1 MAVED
6 KHISYRIYLVAFAM
20 FLMAIAIVVK
30 LTNIQWVEG
39 DYYRKLAKERT
50 VKNFVIPANKG
61 NIYSSDGSLL
71 ATSIPNY
78 VVRFDAVAPKTEAF
92 EQNVKSLAD
101 SLSFLLGKPSS
112 FYQSE
117 FRKARANKNRYLL
130 VARNLSFTDYMK
142 IKSFPLFNF
151 GAYKGG
157 IITEQK
163 TIREHPIGKI
173 AERTIGYERITPEG
187 KPDGKGIEWAYRK
200 YLNGKDGKILKQK
213 IAKGQWKPIRD
224 VNEVEPQDGGDIIS
238 TIDVYIQ
245 DIAHHAL
252 LKQLQLYDADHGCVV
267 VMETKTGF
275 VKAISNL
282 GRSKKREKGLPK
294 DSVAD
299 YYETTNYAIAE
310 SHEPGSTY
318 KLGDLIALLD
328 DKKIDT
334 SAIFDTNGG
343 IITYSGKKVRD
354 SHEGGY
360 GKISL
365 ARGFEVS
372 SNTVMVQAV
381 YNNYK
386 DDPAQFVNH
395 LNEWGLNKRLGLPFK
410 GEGRPFIPQPGDKHW
425 SAISLPWMAFGYGV
439 SITPLQT
446 LTFYNAVAN
455 NGQMVKP
462 QFVSEIKEW
471 NKTIKKF
478 NKVVMNP
485 KICSDE
491 ALLKVRSV
499 LENVVKRGTGS
510 KLYSKDFSMAG
521 KTGTAQA
528 NYNKKDGTEKHYI
541 SSFVGYF
548 PADNP
553 KYSCIVVVHEPNTSK
568 NNYYG
573 ADVAGPVFKRI
584 AQKIFTDA
592 PSMNEIK
599 NLNRKNAKQEKDYD
613 EYYTKAQTKQK
624 LIPNLKGMAGMDA
637 VALLGNLGVKVKVI
651 GIGKVKRQSIKP
663 GENLDKN
670 TTIILELS

>member
-6 KHISYRIYLVAFAM
+6 KQISYRIYLVAFFI
-20 FLMAIAIVVK
+20 FLMAIAITVK

-50 VKNFVIPANKG
+50 VKNFVIPSNKG
-61 NIYSSDGSLL
+61 NIYSADGSLL

-78 VVRFDAVAPKTEAF
+78 VIRFDAVAPKSNEFTK
-92 EQNVKSLAD
+92 NVKPLAD
-101 SLSFLLGKPSS
+101 SLSILLGKSS
-112 FYQSE
+112 NTFESQL
-117 FRKARANKNRYLL
+117 RQARVTKNRYFL
-130 VARNLSFTDYMK
+130 VARDLSFTQYMK
-142 IKSFPLFNF
+142 IKSFPLFNL
-151 GAYKGG
+151 GANKGG

-173 AERTIGYERITPEG
+173 AERTIGYERTTPQG
-187 KPDGKGIEWAYRK
+187 LADGKGIEWAYRK

-224 VNEVEPQDGGDIIS
+224 VNEVDPQDGYDVIS

-252 LKQLQLYDADHGCVV
+252 LKQLKLYNANHGCVV
-267 VMETKTGF
+267 VMETKTGRI
-275 VKAISNL
+275 KAISNL
-282 GRSKKREKGLPK
+282 GK
-294 DSVAD
+294 DAD
-299 YYETTNYAIAE
+299 STYYETTNYAIAE

-318 KLGDLIALLD
+318 KLADLMALLE
-328 DKKIDT
+328 DKKVDT
-334 SAIFDTNGG
+334 SAIYDSQGG
-343 IITYSGKKVRD
+343 TIVYSGKKVRD
-354 SHEGGY
+354 SHDGGY

-381 YNNYK
+381 YNAYK
-386 DDPAQFVNH
+386 NNPSQFVNH
-395 LNEWGLNKRLGLPFK
+395 LNNYGLNKPLGLPIQ
-410 GEGRPFIPQPGDKHW
+410 GEGKPYIPQPSDKNW
-425 SAISLPWMAFGYGV
+425 SNISLPWMAFGYGV

-446 LTFYNAVAN
+446 LTFYNSVAN
-455 NGQMVKP
+455 NGVMVKP

-471 NKTIKKF
+471 NKTIKKY
-478 NKVVMNP
+478 NTEVINP
-485 KICSDE
+485 KVCSQE
-491 ALLKVRSV
+491 TLLKLRAV
-499 LENVVKRGTGS
+499 LKNAVKKGTGA

-528 NYNKKDGTEKHYI
+528 NYAKNGGTEKHYI

-548 PADNP
+548 PADEP
-553 KYSCIVVVHEPNTSK
+553 KYSCIVVVHEPNTSN

-592 PSMNEIK
+592 PSTNEIK
-599 NLNRKNAKQEKDYD
+599 NLNKKNAKQDLEYSNYD
-613 EYYTKAQTKQK
+613 KKAQQK
-624 LIPNLKGMAGMDA
+624 HNVIPNVKGMSGMDA
-637 VALLGNLGVKVKVI
+637 VALLGNLGIKVKII
-651 GIGKVKRQSIKP
+651 GIGKVKAQSIQP
-663 GENLDKN
+663 GQNLDKN
-670 TTIILELS
+670 AVITLELS